1 MELSTKLYILDDSG
15 KKFMGAGVLW
25 LLENIRETGS
35 LLAAS
40 EKMGLS
46 YSKARLMIDHL
57 EESTG
62 HAMVERHKGGAD
74 RKGAVLTE
82 YAERYILLYSRFQED
97 AKADA
102 DERFREY
109 LKELAKLEAEY
120 ERQDNGYDTTV

>member
-46 YSKARLMIDHL
+46 YSKARSMIDHL